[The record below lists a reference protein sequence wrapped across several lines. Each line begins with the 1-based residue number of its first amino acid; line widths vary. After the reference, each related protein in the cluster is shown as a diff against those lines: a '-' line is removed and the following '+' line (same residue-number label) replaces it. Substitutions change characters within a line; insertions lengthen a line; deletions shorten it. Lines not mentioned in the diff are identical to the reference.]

1 MYCSLVRNGST
12 AWVTGSSSMFWHIY
26 ILTRLSCIIFSNT
39 PIFHHP
45 YVLSFDT
52 HGYVPIPICCFTCRH
67 HVLVHP
73 IFTPVFQFTLQYVT
87 ATLMF
92 QHPYVPT
99 PLSSRCSQCSDT
111 QYSMFQQPYIRTP
124 PSHRFRHPTV
134 YSCTLDTVF
143 PNFLGLGTYCM
154 FWHPYVPPRSTLH
167 YDSPM

>member
-67 HVLVHP
+67 QCVSTPLYLHLCSNSPYSMLLQPLCSNTPMFLHPYHLFVPYVLTPNTVCSNSHIFGHPHP
-73 IFTPVFQFTLQYVT
+73 IG
-87 ATLMF
+87 
-92 QHPYVPT
+92 
-99 PLSSRCSQCSDT
+99 SDT
-111 QYSMFQQPYIRTP
+111 LLYIP
-124 PSHRFRHPTV
+124 V
-134 YSCTLDTVF
+134 L
-143 PNFLGLGTYCM
+143 
-154 FWHPYVPPRSTLH
+154 
-167 YDSPM
+167 